1 MEQACR
7 RGISGVV
14 ERADPF
20 ISILSSPG
28 CRRSRRATS
37 IPVVYTLHFALHATK
52 AVRKL
57 TTRRS
62 FFFFLFFF
70 FILCSGREAC
80 LISFLLVLR
89 KFADSCNYIVW
100 FIVNKKVFWESMKKN
115 SWRFYYTNWLIINII
130 YVKMYIF
137 IIYMLFY

>member
-1 MEQACR
+1 ML
-7 RGISGVV
+7 

-57 TTRRS
+57 TTRRHDLS
-62 FFFFLFFF
+62 SSSSSFLFY
-70 FILCSGREAC
+70 ILDERLA
-80 LISFLLVLR
+80 LFL
-89 KFADSCNYIVW
+89 
-100 FIVNKKVFWESMKKN
+100 FIVIDPKEIREFS
-115 SWRFYYTNWLIINII
+115 
-130 YVKMYIF
+130 
-137 IIYMLFY
+137 

>member
-1 MEQACR
+1 MERACR

-57 TTRRS
+57 TTRRHDLS
-62 FFFFLFFF
+62 SSSSFLFY
-70 FILCSGREAC
+70 ILDERLA
-80 LISFLLVLR
+80 LFL
-89 KFADSCNYIVW
+89 
-100 FIVNKKVFWESMKKN
+100 FIVIDPKEIRGFS
-115 SWRFYYTNWLIINII
+115 
-130 YVKMYIF
+130 
-137 IIYMLFY
+137 

>member
-57 TTRRS
+57 TTRRHDLS
-62 FFFFLFFF
+62 SSSSSSFLFYVLDERLALFLFYCNWFF
-70 FILCSGREAC
+70 QGNSRILV
-80 LISFLLVLR
+80 IVLY
-89 KFADSCNYIVW
+89 DL
-100 FIVNKKVFWESMKKN
+100 IVNKKIFWKSMKEN
-115 SWRFYYTNWLIINII
+115 S
-130 YVKMYIF
+130 
-137 IIYMLFY
+137 

>member
-1 MEQACR
+1 MERACR

-57 TTRRS
+57 TTRRHDLS
-62 FFFFLFFF
+62 SSSSFLFY
-70 FILCSGREAC
+70 ILDERLA
-80 LISFLLVLR
+80 LFL
-89 KFADSCNYIVW
+89 
-100 FIVNKKVFWESMKKN
+100 FIVIDPKEIDPKEIRGFS
-115 SWRFYYTNWLIINII
+115 
-130 YVKMYIF
+130 
-137 IIYMLFY
+137 